1 MIAPA
6 LLPAITNP
14 RRMERLDRLRWSGGL
29 AFTSYG
35 VNIGIRV
42 NDPAALERLPRH
54 LPPQSEPSASPIVD
68 HLYSLHIG
76 AGGTR
81 AGERR
86 SHRLYINARRLLR
99 TPDVDDAFAFLES
112 GLEIVVSREARD
124 VLFVHA
130 GVVGW
135 RGRALVIPGRS
146 LSGKSSLVSAL
157 VRAGA
162 TYYSDEFAVIDSE
175 GHVHPYPR
183 RLAIRQEGLPRPR
196 RMHAGELGGRVG
208 SEPLPVGLVVLAR
221 YRPGAQWNP
230 RPLSPGRALLG
241 LLDHTVV
248 AQVRPQFAL
257 ARLRTVVCEAR
268 VVQGTR
274 GEAPQ
279 VARALLNQD
288 WSSYLTTEQAHESHS
303 TTARTDH

>member
-1 MIAPA
+1 M
-6 LLPAITNP
+6 
-14 RRMERLDRLRWSGGL
+14 
-29 AFTSYG
+29 
-35 VNIGIRV
+35 
-42 NDPAALERLPRH
+42 
-54 LPPQSEPSASPIVD
+54 VD

-81 AGERR
+81 PGGRR
-86 SHRLYINARRLLR
+86 SHRLYIDARRLLR

-135 RGRALVIPGRS
+135 RGRALLIPGRS
-146 LSGKSSLVSAL
+146 FSGKSSLVAAL

-175 GHVHPYPR
+175 GQVHPYPR
-183 RLAIRQEGLPRPR
+183 RLSIRQEGLRRPR
-196 RMHAGELGGRVG
+196 RIEAGDLGGRVG
-208 SEPLPVGLVVLAR
+208 SEPLPVGLVVLTQFR
-221 YRPGAQWNP
+221 DGAHWNP
-230 RPLSPGRALLG
+230 RRLSPGRALLG

-257 ARLRTVVCEAR
+257 ARLRKVACDASVFR
-268 VVQGTR
+268 GTR
-274 GEAPQ
+274 GEAQ
-279 VARALLNQD
+279 EVARALLDQD
-288 WSSYLTTEQAHESHS
+288 W
-303 TTARTDH
+303 